1 MGILTYKN
9 RWLESG
15 KFPGHHRTWII
26 SFLSVFVAYYSS
38 FFLMINGGDSGT
50 EKLYGLLYWFF
61 LNFFTITALGLSLSM
76 GNHYLNKPNRFNS
89 FMGSHSYNLY
99 LTHYLFV
106 IVFQLLFLTIPG
118 IPSLLKFGFVPLLS
132 VCCGLLVSRYMI
144 KPNPKTTLA
153 AVFGMFVIMIIF
165 IR

>member
-1 MGILTYKN
+1 
-9 RWLESG
+9 
-15 KFPGHHRTWII
+15 
-26 SFLSVFVAYYSS
+26 
-38 FFLMINGGDSGT
+38 MINGGDSGT

-132 VCCGLLVSRYMI
+132 VCCGLLVSRYTI